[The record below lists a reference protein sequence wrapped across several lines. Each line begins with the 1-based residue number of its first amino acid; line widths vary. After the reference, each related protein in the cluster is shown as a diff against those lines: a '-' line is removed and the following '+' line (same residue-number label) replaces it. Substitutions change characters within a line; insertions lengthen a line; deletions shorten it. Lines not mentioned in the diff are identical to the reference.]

1 MSSPEVAEA
10 FERFVDLKQE
20 LLALLQGEVE
30 RDRRM
35 LAEMG

>member
-1 MSSPEVAEA
+1 
-10 FERFVDLKQE
+10 VDLKQE